1 MVTKIAKVVF
11 LVFGAFAIMFGLVTL
26 VSPSALHSEAARS
39 LPFMHNLR
47 EQGAAIS
54 FVGLMMLWCSF
65 NYEQSRMV
73 HYLLTFFTLLVSAVH
88 WYDYSIGYLPL
99 ISPIYNTV
107 PFLVFASL
115 ALARMQ
121 TGVRGDE
128 VRNTTP

>member
-1 MVTKIAKVVF
+1 MVTKVAKVVF

-26 VSPSALHSEAARS
+26 LSPSALHSEAAHS

-54 FVGLMMLWCSF
+54 FVGLMMLWSSF
-65 NYEQSRMV
+65 NYERSRTV
-73 HYLLTFFTLLVSAVH
+73 HYLLTFFTLLISAIH

-107 PFLVFASL
+107 PFVVFASL
-115 ALARMQ
+115 ALLR
-121 TGVRGDE
+121 VRTDTSL
-128 VRNTTP
+128 R